1 MKFSISKEGLVNQ
14 KELFNND
21 LSPVILVLKFWPA
34 SSPVINLAV
43 VPELPKYNFLFG
55 FFSDLKPLP

>member
-21 LSPVILVLKFWPA
+21 LSPQQYARVAVHAVLQEFGI
-34 SSPVINLAV
+34 PVEEEWEMDDDSI
-43 VPELPKYNFLFG
+43 ELITV
-55 FFSDLKPLP
+55 